1 MRKKRGLHGRME
13 GCREEEGCREKGGG
27 VAARRKKRGLQEEG
41 RAAGRMKGFIDICV
55 QIIF

>member
-1 MRKKRGLHGRME
+1 MEEWRVAGRRKIAGR
-13 GCREEEGCREKGGG
+13 GGG
-27 VAARRKKRGLQEEG
+27 VAARRKKRGLQGEG